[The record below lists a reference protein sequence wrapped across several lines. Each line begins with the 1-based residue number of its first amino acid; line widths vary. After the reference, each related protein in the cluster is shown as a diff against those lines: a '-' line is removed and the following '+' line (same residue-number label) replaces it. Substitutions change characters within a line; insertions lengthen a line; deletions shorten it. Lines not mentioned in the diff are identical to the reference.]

1 MSYEAM
7 GYSRKGNKRGG
18 GISHKITYVNVNRFK
33 FVKVEIRMKL
43 DQFKKSY
50 WKFARLAENVHVK
63 ICEKCLTKHEWQ
75 K

>member
-7 GYSRKGNKRGG
+7 GYSRKGYKRGD
-18 GISHKITYVNVNRFK
+18 GISHKITYVNVKRFK
-33 FVKVEIRMKL
+33 FVKVEI
-43 DQFKKSY
+43 QFKNSH

-63 ICEKCLTKHEWQ
+63 ICENFLTKHEWQ